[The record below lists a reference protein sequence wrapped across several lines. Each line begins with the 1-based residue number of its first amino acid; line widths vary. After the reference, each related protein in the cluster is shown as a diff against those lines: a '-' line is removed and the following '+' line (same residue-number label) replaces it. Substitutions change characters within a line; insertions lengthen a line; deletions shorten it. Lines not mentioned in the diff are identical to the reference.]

1 MTSHSHSGVVTAP
14 GKHPVEQTVEKIEQA
29 LRSKGL
35 KLFAAIDHSGEAEQ
49 VGLHLRP
56 TKLLIF
62 GSAMAGTALMA
73 ASPTSAIDLPLKIL
87 IWADDEG
94 TTQISYN
101 STAYL
106 EARHNL
112 PQELTRKIAAVEWLV
127 AMAAE

>member
-1 MTSHSHSGVVTAP
+1 MKSYSHSGVVTVP
-14 GKHPVEQTVEKIEQA
+14 GKHPVEQTVQKIEQA

-35 KLFAAIDHSGEAEQ
+35 KLFAIIDHSAEAEQ
-49 VGLHLRP
+49 VGLRLRP

-62 GSAMAGTALMA
+62 GNATAGTPLMV

-87 IWADDEG
+87 VWADDEG

-106 EARHNL
+106 EARHSL
-112 PQELTRKIAAVEWLV
+112 PHDLTQKIAAVESLV
-127 AMAAE
+127 TMAAE